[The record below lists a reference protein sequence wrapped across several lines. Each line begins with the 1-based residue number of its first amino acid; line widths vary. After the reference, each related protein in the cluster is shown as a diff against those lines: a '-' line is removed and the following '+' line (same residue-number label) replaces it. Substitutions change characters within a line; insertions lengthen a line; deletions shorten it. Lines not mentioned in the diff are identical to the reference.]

1 MSSRSADSLVR
12 AFLLQRRAVTL
23 FGEANLS
30 SQPAK
35 RGRGKPEHR
44 GEHPREMERIG
55 KPRFL
60 RHLFNQRQRLFQ
72 TLGRVVH
79 LEPEQILVGTLAVIQ
94 PEQAA

>member
-1 MSSRSADSLVR
+1 
-12 AFLLQRRAVTL
+12 
-23 FGEANLS
+23 
-30 SQPAK
+30 
-35 RGRGKPEHR
+35 
-44 GEHPREMERIG
+44 MERIG